1 MRNEFKIQIP
11 EGSRLIGTRTKG
23 RTVLFLL
30 NTIRRTQP
38 FRSRNRYDQLVL
50 PITRNP
56 PGKIKNKVMQF
67 NSKEYDPEKHDRW
80 RALTV
85 KQPYANDLV
94 TAAYKDENG
103 VVYGRK
109 SIEVRSKKTSY
120 RGDVLICSSAKPV
133 YPGMESGVT
142 LGLVELYDVKPIKEF
157 TPEDWE
163 NTRIP
168 KEKRAKITKGY
179 GWLMRNPRRVIEFPV
194 KGQLG
199 IYNLVYTK
207 DCILP
212 YPVAMVMDKKGYELA
227 RKEAH
232 NE

>member
-1 MRNEFKIQIP
+1 MGHGQRGE
-11 EGSRLIGTRTKG
+11 RL
-23 RTVLFLL
+23 LFLL

-109 SIEVRSKKTSY
+109 SIEVRSKKRHTVATFLFV
-120 RGDVLICSSAKPV
+120 RRQNRFI
-133 YPGMESGVT
+133 
-142 LGLVELYDVKPIKEF
+142 
-157 TPEDWE
+157 PEWKAALLWDWLSC
-163 NTRIP
+163 T
-168 KEKRAKITKGY
+168 T
-179 GWLMRNPRRVIEFPV
+179 
-194 KGQLG
+194 
-199 IYNLVYTK
+199 
-207 DCILP
+207 
-212 YPVAMVMDKKGYELA
+212 
-227 RKEAH
+227 
-232 NE
+232 

>member
-1 MRNEFKIQIP
+1 MQ
-11 EGSRLIGTRTKG
+11 
-23 RTVLFLL
+23 
-30 NTIRRTQP
+30 
-38 FRSRNRYDQLVL
+38 Y
-50 PITRNP
+50 
-56 PGKIKNKVMQF
+56 KNKDY
-67 NSKEYDPEKHDRW
+67 KPKLHDRW

-85 KQPYANDLV
+85 KNPYATQLV
-94 TAAYKDENG
+94 TAAYEDNG
-103 VVYGRK
+103 IVYGEK
-109 SIEVRSKKTSY
+109 CIEVRSKNTPY
-120 RGDVLICSSAKPV
+120 RGDLMVCSSANPV
-133 YPGMESGVT
+133 IAGYESGVT